1 MPKTSEK
8 AAPKPVAVKAPV
20 KGDHVFLVDG
30 SSYIFRAYHALP
42 PLNRKS
48 DGLQVNAVLGF
59 CNMLWKLLREMPPD
73 NRPTHLAIIFDK
85 SEVTFRN
92 KLYPD
97 YKAHRPPAPDDL
109 IPQFSLIREAVRA
122 FDLPCLEQAGFE
134 ADDLIATYVRL
145 ACERGA
151 TATIVSSDKD
161 LMQLVTDCVTM
172 YDTMKDRRIGIAEVI
187 EKFGVPPEKVV
198 EVQALAGDS
207 TDNVPGVP
215 GIGVKT
221 AAQLIVEYGDLE
233 TLLLRAGEI
242 KQPKRREALIENAEK
257 ARISRQL
264 VLLDDKVKLDVP
276 LDELA
281 VQEPDARKLIAFL
294 KAMEFS
300 SLTRR
305 VAEYAQIDPADIE
318 PDAGM
323 KSGGART
330 SAGSSDTPSRSG
342 DLFPPSPPAGEGR
355 GEGSQQRSASG
366 LPPSLTLP
374 RKGGGNQQQAGE
386 GSKGTPIS
394 LAEARAEA
402 ARRTKFD
409 RSKYQTVRS
418 LEELNTWIARVRDV
432 GHVAIEAKASSI
444 DPMQAE
450 MCGIALALAPN
461 DACYIPL
468 GHKQSGDGAGL
479 FAAGIAP
486 DQIEASDALEALRP
500 LLESAGIL
508 KIGFNIKFNAVM
520 FAQAGVVIRNHDD
533 AQLMSY
539 ALDAG
544 RNAHG
549 LDALAERWLG
559 HATMSY
565 GELTGSGKGKLSF
578 DQVAIDRATAYSA
591 EDADVILRLWRVLK
605 PRLVAE
611 RMTAVYETLERPLI
625 SVLARMERRGISIDR
640 QVLSRLSGEFAQTA
654 ARVEAEIQEIAGEP
668 INVGSPKQIGD
679 IIFGKMGIP
688 GGSKTKT
695 GAWSTSAQ
703 ILDELAEQ
711 GHAFPKKILEW
722 RQVSK
727 LKSTY
732 TDALPTYVHPQTH
745 RVHTTY
751 ALAATTTGRLS
762 SNEPN
767 LQNIPVR
774 TEDGRKIRRA
784 FIASPGHK
792 LVSADYSQIELR
804 LLAEIA
810 DIPVLKQAFRD
821 GLDIH
826 AMTASEMFGV
836 PVKDMPGEVRRR
848 AKAINFGIIYGI
860 SAFGLANQLGI
871 AREEA
876 SAYIKKYFER
886 FPGIRAY
893 MDETRD
899 FCRAHG
905 YVETLFG
912 RKCHYPDI
920 KASNASVRSFNERAA
935 INARLQGTAADIIRR
950 AMIRMEDALA
960 EKKLSAQMLL
970 QVHDELIFEVPDD
983 EVAATLP
990 VVQHTMQD
998 APFPAVLL
1006 SVPLHVDAR
1015 AADNWDE
1022 AH

>member
-1 MPKTSEK
+1 MPKTAPQ
-8 AAPKPVAVKAPV
+8 AATKPVAAKAPARNPG

-59 CNMLWKLLREMPPD
+59 CNMLWKLLRDMPED
-73 NRPTHLAIIFDK
+73 NRPTHLAIVFDK
-85 SEVTFRN
+85 SEITFRN

-109 IPQFSLIREAVRA
+109 IPQFALIREAVRA
-122 FDLPCLEQAGFE
+122 FDLPCLEQGGFE
-134 ADDLIATYVRL
+134 ADDLIATYARL
-145 ACERGA
+145 AGERGA

-161 LMQLVTDCVTM
+161 LMQLVTDKVTM

-215 GIGVKT
+215 GIGIKT

-276 LDELA
+276 LDDLA
-281 VQEPDARKLIAFL
+281 VHEPDARKLIAFL

-300 SLTRR
+300 TLTRR
-305 VAEYAQIDPADIE
+305 VADYSQIDPADVE
-318 PDAGM
+318 ADAGN
-323 KSGGART
+323 KSGASVFGVQPLSEKVDEFGGPAARPN
-330 SAGSSDTPSRSG
+330 ADSG
-342 DLFPPSPPAGEGR
+342 DLFSDQRPPASGKATAPGKA
-355 GEGSQQRSASG
+355 GSKEEKAS
-366 LPPSLTLP
+366 SL
-374 RKGGGNQQQAGE
+374 
-386 GSKGTPIS
+386 KGTPIS
-394 LAEARAEA
+394 LAA
-402 ARRTKFD
+402 AREQAIRKIPVD
-409 RSKYQTVRS
+409 RKNYQTIRS
-418 LEELNTWIARVRDV
+418 LDQLEAWLARVPDV
-432 GHVAIEAKASSI
+432 GHFVIEAMSDSI

-450 MCGIALALAPN
+450 ISGIALALAPN
-461 DACYIPL
+461 DAAYVPL
-468 GHKQSGDGAGL
+468 GHKQSGGGAGL
-479 FAAGIAP
+479 FDAGLAP
-486 DQIEASDALEALRP
+486 DQIKAADALAALTP

-520 FAQAGVVIRNHDD
+520 LAQHGITLRNQDD

-549 LDALAERWLG
+549 PEALAERWLG
-559 HATMSY
+559 HAVISY
-565 GELTGSGKGKLSF
+565 GDLTGSGKNKLSF
-578 DQVAIDRATAYSA
+578 DQVAIDRATEYSA
-591 EDADVILRLWRVLK
+591 ESADMILRLWRVLK

-611 RMTAVYETLERPLI
+611 RMNAVYETLERPLV

-640 QVLSRLSGEFAQTA
+640 QVLSRLSGDFAQTA
-654 ARVEAEIQEIAGEP
+654 ARVEAELQELAGEP

-679 IIFGKMGIP
+679 ILFGKMGIT
-688 GGSKTKT
+688 GGTKTKT

-711 GHAFPKKILEW
+711 GHEFPKKILEW

-732 TDALPTYVHPQTH
+732 TDALPNYVHPQTH

-784 FIASPGHK
+784 FIATPGHK

-836 PVKDMPGEVRRR
+836 PIKGMPSEIRRR

-920 KASNASVRSFNERAA
+920 KASNGSIRSFNERAA
-935 INARLQGTAADIIRR
+935 INARLQGSAADIIRR

-990 VVQHTMQD
+990 VVQHVMQD

-1006 SVPLHVDAR
+1006 SLPLQVDAR
-1015 AADNWDE
+1015 AANNWDE